1 MPYAL
6 AIFDL
11 DGTLADSFPWFL
23 TVVGGVAREYGFRPI
38 AADEIEPLRRAG
50 TREILRRLDVPPWKL
65 PAIARRMRALKR
77 KQLDAIS
84 LFPGVP
90 AMLHTLRDGGLTL
103 TLVSSDNEDNARRQ
117 LGESAALFSHFACGA
132 SLFGKAAKFKAIMRR
147 ARVTAAQTIA
157 IGDEVRDI
165 EAARAA
171 GIACGAVTWG
181 YAAASALVAMKPEL
195 IFEDM
200 NDITARLMPQAAPP
214 PPTLR
219 HAFD

>member
-1 MPYAL
+1 LPYAL

-23 TVVGGVAREYGFRPI
+23 TVVDGVAREFGFRPI
-38 AADEIEPLRRAG
+38 ADDEIQPLRHAG
-50 TREILRRLDVPPWKL
+50 AREILRRLDVPLWKL

-77 KQLDAIS
+77 EQLDAIS

-103 TLVSSDNEDNARRQ
+103 TLVSSDSENNARRQ
-117 LGESAALFSHFACGA
+117 LAENAALFSHFACGT

-147 ARVTAAQTIA
+147 ARVTAAQAIA

-165 EAARAA
+165 EAARTA
-171 GIACGAVTWG
+171 GIACGAATWG
-181 YAAASALVAMKPEL
+181 YSAASALVAMKPDL
-195 IFEDM
+195 VFEDM
-200 NDITARLMPQAAPP
+200 NDIAARLTPQVTPP
-214 PPTLR
+214 LPSLR